1 MSLLYFLNYY
11 ISPLSKKI
19 KNYIIALWTR
29 WRQPTQVDSIH
40 NVFLYI
46 LTFKKSAQLW
56 QLVLKK
62 SSRAAHQ
69 IRSLHSF
76 YVHKFKLPIF
86 FESKSFL
93 IRVDG
98 RHRYQTVY
106 IHFFVSSFNIPPPSF
121 VVCVE
126 RFFKNGEYISPF
138 IESTVR
144 PHRRSIQLS
153 LCFYERPTESH

>member
-1 MSLLYFLNYY
+1 
-11 ISPLSKKI
+11 
-19 KNYIIALWTR
+19 
-29 WRQPTQVDSIH
+29 PTQVDSIH
-40 NVFLYI
+40 NIFLYI

-69 IRSLHSF
+69 IRSLLSF

-86 FESKSFL
+86 FKSKSFL

-106 IHFFVSSFNIPPPSF
+106 IHFFVSSFNIPLHLLLSALKDFLKMGNTFPLLSNRQFVPIVDQYNCRSVFTRGPPKAT
-121 VVCVE
+121 
-126 RFFKNGEYISPF
+126 RHIHK
-138 IESTVR
+138 
-144 PHRRSIQLS
+144 PHKGLQL
-153 LCFYERPTESH
+153 LPCAVY